1 MRKAASAAAFF
12 AFAFSAMAT
21 LPLPRKAPEL
31 TITEPS
37 GKQMLLS
44 SYKGKVVVVEFLF
57 TTCSHCQAEAQML
70 TKLQKELGP
79 KGLQV
84 LGFGF
89 NDNAKVLVDGFVQEN
104 KVGYPVGA
112 GSQDTVMSYLGY
124 SVMDRYNVPQVV
136 VIDRKG
142 MIRAQSGVQGD
153 PNLQDE
159 TYMRNLLQGLLKE
172 GAATS
177 AAPGS
182 AKKTAVTAKKGD

>member
-1 MRKAASAAAFF
+1 MRKAVSAAVFF
-12 AFAFSAMAT
+12 ALTFSAMAA
-21 LPLPRKAPEL
+21 LPVPRKAPEL

-37 GKQMLLS
+37 GKQTLLS
-44 SYKGKVVVVEFLF
+44 NFKGKVVVVEFLY
-57 TTCSHCQAEAQML
+57 TTCSHCQAEARML

-79 KGLQV
+79 KGFQV
-84 LGFGF
+84 LGLGF
-89 NDNAKVLVDGFVQEN
+89 NDNAQVLVEGFIQEN
-104 KVGYPVGA
+104 GVGYPVGA
-112 GSQDTVMSYLGY
+112 GSPDTVMSYLGY
-124 SVMDRYNVPQVV
+124 SVMDRYVVPQVV

-172 GAATS
+172 GAGA

-182 AKKTAVTAKKGD
+182 AKKTAVTAKKTD